1 MVVFY
6 SCREEV
12 WSVRLSPFQ
21 FQLDGT
27 ASCFFSTICV
37 YCVLSSIINP
47 KKGVVTKNSSIC
59 GAPLARQKKNCNRM
73 YCAGVFDVQTNP
85 GKRSCRKCFLRIPES
100 AREVAPFGMP
110 NKMVSRIQR
119 QGRLELLLTPFRTNK
134 P

>member
-6 SCREEV
+6 TRKEEL

-27 ASCFFSTICV
+27 ASCFFSTF
-37 YCVLSSIINP
+37 CVLGSIATIINP
-47 KKGVVTKNSSIC
+47 RVVTKNSSIC

-85 GKRSCRKCFLRIPES
+85 GKRSCRKRFLRIPES